1 MRDMPVFTT
10 AYGVAS
16 LTLNQIPYTKSA
28 WIRIQDAVSP
38 QALLKECVD
47 FCKAAG
53 AEHIYGTG
61 DACCEAYPEHTQIL
75 KMQADILSI
84 GDTDA
89 SLFPVTENTRE
100 QWRILYNNKVVSVPN
115 GAWMTIEKSK
125 EMLEQGSGYFVHRNG
140 ELLGIGMVQ
149 GNGLS
154 WVASVVPGGGV
165 DVVRAL
171 CHAVTE
177 ENVVLEVASANGKAV
192 KLYEK
197 LGFIPTSVISKWY
210 RIK

>member
-10 AYGVAS
+10 TYGVAS

-28 WIRIQDAVSP
+28 WIRIQNSLEP
-38 QALLKECVD
+38 QKLLEECAG
-47 FCKAAG
+47 FCTAAG
-53 AEHIYGTG
+53 AEHIYATG

-75 KMQADILSI
+75 KMQADILSV

-100 QWRILYNNKVVSVPN
+100 QWRAIYNSKVVSVPN

-125 EMLEQGSGYFVHRNG
+125 EMLEQGSGYFVHRDGN
-140 ELLGIGMVQ
+140 LLGIGMVQ

-177 ENVVLEVASANGKAV
+177 QDVVLEVASANEKALS
-192 KLYEK
+192 LYQK
-197 LGFIPTSVISKWY
+197 LGFIPTCVISKWY